1 MTDKLFVEYEIPKIQ
16 EMKWK
21 NDESVKRRINQA
33 IFYAL
38 IEIKDEDDMPD
49 MDNFTI
55 KQLSINYL
63 KYILELKTRNNLSQN
78 KLNMEVKCLYGKM
91 IMPFEFMYHP

>member
-16 EMKWK
+16 KMKWK
-21 NDESVKRRINQA
+21 NDEGVKRRIDKA
-33 IFYAL
+33 IEYAL
-38 IEIKDEDDMPD
+38 IEIEDEDDMPD

-63 KYILELKTRNNLSQN
+63 KYILELKTRLTQN
-78 KLNMEVKCLYGKM
+78 KLNIEIKCLYERM

>member
-1 MTDKLFVEYEIPKIQ
+1 MTDKLFVEYKIPEIQ
-16 EMKWK
+16 NMKWK
-21 NDESVKRRINQA
+21 NDESVKRRINNA

-78 KLNMEVKCLYGKM
+78 KLNMEVKCLYDRM
-91 IMPFEFMYHP
+91 IMPFQFMYHP